1 MQTSNLAALTQNS
14 LKAARF
20 GDSQDSWRW
29 GIVTALSPVAV
40 RLDGETSPIF
50 PSDVLSKVT
59 VGDRVLVRIAG
70 MAATV
75 MGSDGTQ
82 YQSIQVDMDAK
93 RVVRPGVYPD
103 GRLDPPA
110 GLAGACRSGM
120 VSISWPGKLSRLGG
134 VPYLPPANFD
144 HIVLQQSDTKTGDWT
159 DIGMCT
165 SGGLTLDRQDKVG
178 SSLWFRGISVDI
190 KGKRYEASQPF
201 EVPISNQLA
210 ADVANAMNSAD
221 EAGRVAAKN
230 QETLTSKLGEF
241 QTTLDGF
248 TSSIDTVTQD
258 ASKLHN
264 EVASLR
270 EQLGNPKQANLLA
283 GVPWVDGWSHGTKVS
298 SSFQQNNSG
307 AYYELQFNGTSTN
320 ENSPDVWAWTTE
332 KFMEYGRAYMVLMP
346 YDGIGFMPKS
356 AVIYPF
362 AADVH
367 ADGTVAMA
375 AVPKIR
381 PAFQPGAGFK
391 KLPEMWWILDLT
403 LASEDENFITRY
415 SPGAKFSVGIT
426 TGGNG
431 GIKKPLELYDVTSDL
446 PRLKQLQKALEQAEN
461 AYRLAESKVD
471 AAEVKTIVAESA
483 GGGNHVVYS
492 HGTPN
497 RDGKSVGDTWFARDS
512 KGTVWGQWVWDG
524 TQWQPAMIDSKVI
537 ANLDVGKLT
546 AGTVVTPE
554 AVIEKLWADGLN
566 SKVVETQKVV
576 VSPGNLWTDTDF
588 SAPGLEWQD
597 LVRNKRAEVGDFY
610 GRHAMHCIA
619 SAEKTSNV
627 WRYSLST
634 PSRLGLISTLIM
646 ECEVLTTSDVEPQL
660 RLNVQYSTDG
670 RPSTLGR
677 MSVPGVYVNKIESY
691 MWCRVR
697 CELPNLDQA
706 YPLGFLDIIVSHSE
720 DVYVSNVVVRAK
732 NGTVLI
738 EDGSITAGKLVVD
751 ESLIDKLTVSSSLWA
766 GKIST
771 EMLKV
776 GDYVNG
782 VAIDKYG
789 VHIKGKG
796 AGDVELS
803 SGGFIAR
810 DTHGVPTVRIGTDGD
825 AQFKG
830 SIMAGS
836 TISAPQIVGGVIT
849 GARLQTSQTGQRTV
863 IWNDKIEQYDSG
875 GNLFARIADEQ
886 ISFWKNGSQIGR
898 FDRGWASSSYGND
911 YGVGVTLEQPGQ
923 FISLGTHRSGSSTVD
938 SRIRIDWSDVVIEG
952 TRWSDVRNA
961 AFSASNAQSQAS
973 SAMSQASNAMN
984 QAISAMNQANYA
996 TRAVDDVQ
1004 NRLSRLW
1011 NSAVA
1016 LINAANSYGFM
1027 TADGGHI
1034 GPGHF
1039 PLPTW

>member
-70 MAATV
+70 MSATV

-120 VSISWPGKLSRLGG
+120 VSITWPGKLSRLGG

-210 ADVANAMNSAD
+210 TDVANAMTAAD
-221 EAGRVAAKN
+221 EAGKAAAKN

-241 QTTLDGF
+241 QTTLDGY
-248 TSSIDTVTQD
+248 TGKIDTAVHD
-258 ASKLHN
+258 ASVLHN
-264 EVASLR
+264 EMVSLR
-270 EQLGNPKQANLLA
+270 QDLSKVHKRNLLED
-283 GVPWVDGWSHGTKVS
+283 VPWVDGWDWSDGIQHQS
-298 SSFQQNNSG
+298 NANNGIESLFFSPG
-307 AYYELQFNGTSTN
+307 SKPPAGWAMIWTRNPVFKAGRIYEVFFPNPDY
-320 ENSPDVWAWTTE
+320 SPDTVP
-332 KFMEYGRAYMVLMP
+332 GGL
-346 YDGIGFMPKS
+346 
-356 AVIYPF
+356 IYPF
-362 AADVH
+362 RCELVDNKPSGMV
-367 ADGTVAMA
+367 
-375 AVPKIR
+375 VPEDTPHIENNETR
-381 PAFQPGAGFK
+381 YAPGFS
-391 KLPEMWWILDLT
+391 WILDLRWGADGT
-403 LASEDENFITRY
+403 KLYHLGFTAETSEVTY
-415 SPGAKFSVGIT
+415 SAPPVVC
-426 TGGNG
+426 
-431 GIKKPLELYDVTSDL
+431 DVTEEIGLRKKVADAQS
-446 PRLKQLQKALEQAEN
+446 KAEE
-461 AYRLAESKVD
+461 AYEAAESKTSPDQVREIVVQS
-471 AAEVKTIVAESA
+471 AAGNRQIVYGNTKPDKSGKT
-483 GGGNHVVYS
+483 
-492 HGTPN
+492 
-497 RDGKSVGDTWFARDS
+497 VGDTWFARDS

-524 TQWQPAMIDSKVI
+524 THWQPAMIDSKVI
-537 ANLDVGKLT
+537 ASLDVGKLT

-554 AVIEKLWADGLN
+554 AVIEKLWTDGLN

-588 SAPGLEWQD
+588 SAPNLAWQD
-597 LVRNKRAEVGDFY
+597 LVKNHHAEVGDFY
-610 GRHAMHCIA
+610 GKRALHCIA
-619 SAEKTSNV
+619 SAGTTNIA
-627 WRYSLST
+627 WRYGLT
-634 PSRLGLISTLIM
+634 RPSSLGLISTLVM
-646 ECEVLTTSDVEPQL
+646 ECEVYTKSDAKPKLWFEVVYSEDGKTSTSSVL
-660 RLNVQYSTDG
+660 SSTG
-670 RPSTLGR
+670 T
-677 MSVPGVYVNKIESY
+677 YVDKIQSNK
-691 MWCRVR
+691 WCRVR
-697 CELPNLDQA
+697 CEIPNLNQA
-706 YPLGFLDIIVSHSE
+706 YRLGFLNIIISHSE

-789 VHIKGKG
+789 VHVKGEG

-810 DTHGVPTVRIGTDGD
+810 DRSGVPTVRIGTDGD

-836 TISAPQIVGGVIT
+836 TISAPQIVGGVVT
-849 GARLQTSQTGQRTV
+849 GARLQTSETGQRTV
-863 IWNDKIEQYDSG
+863 IWNDRLEQYDSG

-911 YGVGVTLEQPGQ
+911 YGVGITLEQPGQ

-938 SRIRIDWSDVVIEG
+938 SRIRIDWSSVVIEG
-952 TRWSDVRNA
+952 TRWTDVVSA
-961 AFSASNAQSQAS
+961 AFSAGNAQSQAS
-973 SAMSQASNAMN
+973 NAMSNANAAMN
-984 QAISAMNQANYA
+984 QANSAMNQANSA
-996 TRAVDDVQ
+996 MRAANDVQ
-1004 NRLSRLW
+1004 SRLSRLW
-1011 NSAVA
+1011 SSAVN
-1016 LINAANSYGFM
+1016 LINWANTYGLTAA
-1027 TADGGHI
+1027 GG
-1034 GPGHF
+1034 GTTSPGSF
-1039 PLPTW
+1039 PLPSW

>member
-29 GIVTALSPVAV
+29 GIVTSLNPVAV
-40 RLDGETSPIF
+40 RLDGETSPVF

-82 YQSIQVDMDAK
+82 YQPIQVDMDAQ

-110 GLAGACRSGM
+110 GLSGACRSGM
-120 VSISWPGKLSRLGG
+120 VSITWPGKLSRLGG

-144 HIVLQQSDTKTGDWT
+144 HVVLQQSDTKTGDWT

-190 KGKRYEASQPF
+190 KGKRFEASQPF

-210 ADVANAMNSAD
+210 ADVANAMAAAD
-221 EAGRVAAKN
+221 KAGKAAAKN

-241 QTTLDGF
+241 QTTLDGV

-283 GVPWVDGWSHGTKVS
+283 GVPWTDGWSHGTRVS

-307 AYYELQFNGTSTN
+307 AYYELGFNGTSTN

-332 KFMEYGRAYMVLMP
+332 KFMEYGHAYMVLMP
-346 YDGIGFMPKS
+346 YDGIDFMPKI

-367 ADGTVAMA
+367 TDGTVEMA

-415 SPGAKFSVGIT
+415 GQGAKFSVGIT
-426 TGGNG
+426 TGGKG
-431 GIKKPLELYDVTSDL
+431 AVKKPIELYDVTSDL
-446 PRLKQLQKALEQAEN
+446 PRLKQLQKAIEQAEN

-483 GGGNHVVYS
+483 GGGNHIVYS

-497 RDGKSVGDTWFARDS
+497 TDGKSVGDTWFARDS

-524 TQWQPAMIDSKVI
+524 TQWKPAMIDSKVI
-537 ANLDVGKLT
+537 ASLDVGKLT

-588 SAPGLEWQD
+588 SAPNLAWQD
-597 LVRNKRAEVGDFY
+597 LVKNHYAEVGDFY

-619 SAEKTSNV
+619 SAGTTNIA
-627 WRYSLST
+627 WRYGLT
-634 PSRLGLISTLIM
+634 RPSSLGLISTLIM
-646 ECEVLTTSDVEPQL
+646 ECEVYTKSEAKPQL
-660 RLNVQYSTDG
+660 WFEVVYSEDG
-670 RPSTLGR
+670 KTSTS
-677 MSVPGVYVNKIESY
+677 SVLSSTGTYVDKIQSNK
-691 MWCRVR
+691 WCRVR
-697 CELPNLDQA
+697 CEIPNLNQA
-706 YPLGFLDIIVSHSE
+706 YRLGFLSIIISHSE

-751 ESLIDKLTVSSSLWA
+751 ESLIDRLTVSTSLWA

-789 VHIKGKG
+789 VHVKG
-796 AGDVELS
+796 AGDVELTA
-803 SGGFIAR
+803 GGFIAR
-810 DTHGVPTVRIGTDGD
+810 DRHGVPTVRIDADGN

-830 SIMAGS
+830 SIMDGS
-836 TISAPQIVGGVIT
+836 TISAPQIVGGIIT

-863 IWNDKIEQYDSG
+863 IWNDRLEQYDSG

-898 FDRGWASSSYGND
+898 FDRGRASSGYGND
-911 YGVGVTLEQPGQ
+911 YGVGITLEQPGQ
-923 FISLGTHRSGSSTVD
+923 YISLGTHRSGSSTVD
-938 SRIRIDWSDVVIEG
+938 SRIRIDWSSVVIEG
-952 TRWSDVRNA
+952 TRWNDVVSA
-961 AFSASNAQSQAS
+961 AFSARNAESQAS
-973 SAMSQASNAMN
+973 SAMGQANNAMSNAN
-984 QAISAMNQANYA
+984 AAMNQANA
-996 TRAVDDVQ
+996 AMRAANDVQ
-1004 NRLSRLW
+1004 NRLARLW
-1011 NSAVA
+1011 TPTVSLLSNV
-1016 LINAANSYGFM
+1016 NSYGFM

-1039 PLPTW
+1039 STPSW

>member
-20 GDSQDSWRW
+20 GESQDSWRW
-29 GIVTALSPVAV
+29 GIVTSFNPVAV
-40 RLDGETSPIF
+40 QLDGETSPVF

-75 MGSDGTQ
+75 MGSDSGQ
-82 YQSIQVDMDAK
+82 HQPVEVDMEAK
-93 RVVRPGVYPD
+93 CVVRPGVYPD

-110 GLAGACRSGM
+110 GLSGACRSGM

-144 HIVLQQSDTKTGDWT
+144 HIVLQQSDKKDGDWT

-190 KGKRYEASQPF
+190 KGKRFEASQPF

-210 ADVANAMNSAD
+210 TDVANAMTAAD
-221 EAGRVAAKN
+221 EAGRVAAKS

-241 QTTLDGF
+241 QTTLDGY
-248 TSSIDTVTQD
+248 TGKIDTAVHD
-258 ASKLHN
+258 ASVLHN
-264 EVASLR
+264 EMVSLR
-270 EQLGNPKQANLLA
+270 QDLSKAHKRNLLE
-283 GVPWVDGWSHGTKVS
+283 GIPWVDGWGWSQEITRQHDESSGTDYLDFTPGSTPPEGWVMIWTKNPVMTA
-298 SSFQQNNSG
+298 G
-307 AYYELQFNGTSTN
+307 RIYEVFFPNPDYSPYTVPGGLIYPVGCDLVDNKPVVTFSPEDPPHIKNDETQYANGFSWIIDLRWVADSTKLYHFGFTS
-320 ENSPDVWAWTTE
+320 ENSAVTYPTPP
-332 KFMEYGRAYMVLMP
+332 VLC
-346 YDGIGFMPKS
+346 
-356 AVIYPF
+356 
-362 AADVH
+362 
-367 ADGTVAMA
+367 
-375 AVPKIR
+375 
-381 PAFQPGAGFK
+381 
-391 KLPEMWWILDLT
+391 
-403 LASEDENFITRY
+403 
-415 SPGAKFSVGIT
+415 
-426 TGGNG
+426 
-431 GIKKPLELYDVTSDL
+431 DVTEEIGLRKKIDDAQS
-446 PRLKQLQKALEQAEN
+446 KAEE
-461 AYRLAESKVD
+461 AYTAAESKTSPDQVREIVVQS
-471 AAEVKTIVAESA
+471 AAGNRQIVYGNTKPDKPGKT
-483 GGGNHVVYS
+483 
-492 HGTPN
+492 
-497 RDGKSVGDTWFARDS
+497 VGDTWFARDTS
-512 KGTVWGQWVWDG
+512 GHIWGQWVWDG

-537 ANLDVGKLT
+537 ASLDVGKLT

-588 SAPGLEWQD
+588 STPDSEWQD
-597 LVRNKRAEVGDFY
+597 LVKNRHAKVGDFY

-619 SAEKTSNV
+619 ESGTTSNL
-627 WRYSLST
+627 WRYSLIT
-634 PSRLGLISTLIM
+634 PSRLGLISTLVM
-646 ECEVLTTSDVEPQL
+646 ECEVYTKSEVKPQL

-670 RPSTLGR
+670 TPSSYAT
-677 MSVPGVYVNKIESY
+677 MSVPGVYVDKIEANK
-691 MWCRVR
+691 WCRVR
-697 CELPNLDQA
+697 CELPSLNKA
-706 YPLGFLDIIVSHSE
+706 YPLGFLNITVSHSE

-789 VHIKGKG
+789 VHVKG

-810 DTHGVPTVRIGTDGD
+810 DRHGVPTVRIDTEGN

-830 SIMAGS
+830 SIMGGS

-849 GARLQTSQTGQRTV
+849 GARVQTSQTGQRTV
-863 IWNDKIEQYDSG
+863 IWNDRLEQYDSG
-875 GNLFARIADEQ
+875 GKLFARLADEQ
-886 ISFWKNGSQIGR
+886 ISFWKDGNQIGR
-898 FDRGWASSSYGND
+898 FDRGFYNSNYGTS
-911 YGVGVTLEQPGQ
+911 YGVGISLEQPGQ
-923 FISLGTHRSGSSTVD
+923 YIALGTHRSGSSTVD
-938 SRIRIDWSDVVIEG
+938 SRIWIDWSRVVIEG
-952 TRWSDVRNA
+952 TNWNDVRNA
-961 AFSASNAQSQAS
+961 AFSATNAISQAN
-973 SAMSQASNAMN
+973 AAMN
-984 QAISAMNQANYA
+984 KAN
-996 TRAVDDVQ
+996 DVQ

-1011 NSAVA
+1011 SSAVS
-1016 LINAANSYGFM
+1016 LINAVNSYGFK
-1027 TADGGHI
+1027 TADGGSV
-1034 GPGHF
+1034 GAGNF
-1039 PLPTW
+1039 PTPTW